1 MDNTNERIA
10 MAPLPTPAELR
21 RRRNPFGQFF
31 RFMRI
36 NWTRWRLARASHH

>member
-10 MAPLPTPAELR
+10 HAPLPTARELR
-21 RRRNPFGQFF
+21 RRRSVFGQFF

-36 NWTRWRLARASHH
+36 NWTMWRLAQKSH

>member
-21 RRRNPFGQFF
+21 RRRNPVGQFF
-31 RFMRI
+31 RFLRI
-36 NWTRWRLARASHH
+36 NWTMWRLARKHH

>member
-10 MAPLPTPAELR
+10 MAPLPTPGELR
-21 RRRNPFGQFF
+21 RRRNAFTQFF

-36 NWTRWRLARASHH
+36 NWTMWLLARKSHH